1 MSEEKVIQA
10 GSYDL
15 KFVDIL
21 KANGESVN
29 VREQIDSITIYED
42 MYSPFITG
50 KLTFRDTFDLP
61 SILGRSGRDLV
72 RFHITTPIVN
82 DETLDI
88 KGTYF
93 IYKAGERELVR
104 DRTQMYNL
112 HFISIESLFDINSQI
127 SRRFAG
133 SADELVKKI
142 CSEYLST
149 TKKIETDP
157 SIEQL
162 RYVSNFWSP
171 TKNLEFLSQH
181 ARTGSGDTSFLF
193 FENRDGFVFKTIS
206 SLAAQPILQSFF
218 ASDYSID
225 VEAKSTSM
233 RLGEVTRNPVKD
245 YRVIHGSYRV
255 KTMYDYMGAQQAG
268 AIASKMTTYDMV
280 KKKIDLPEYRMSI
293 SGILNENSLFRP
305 DVINSTNPVR
315 MHMMKHF
322 SSNAHQNNSTNS
334 GFAQQRVAEMHMLN
348 SSRIEIDVYGRTDY
362 TVGKKAFLG
371 VNATKPIDRTTDIA
385 DTEDTNYSGNYLITA
400 IRHVFDRSS
409 HISTIELSKEST
421 KSK

>member
-72 RFHITTPIVN
+72 RFHITTPIVI

-225 VEAKSTSM
+225 VEANSTSM

-268 AIASKMTTYDMV
+268 AIASKMTTYDIV

-362 TVGKKAFLG
+362 TVGKKVFLG

-400 IRHVFDRSS
+400 IRHVFDRTS

>member
-206 SLAAQPILQSFF
+206 SLASQPILQSFF

-225 VEAKSTSM
+225 VEANSTSM

-362 TVGKKAFLG
+362 TVGKKVFLG

-400 IRHVFDRSS
+400 IRHVFDRTS

>member
-225 VEAKSTSM
+225 VEANSTSM
-233 RLGEVTRNPVKD
+233 RLGEVSRNPVKD

-400 IRHVFDRSS
+400 IRHVFDRTS

>member
-72 RFHITTPIVN
+72 RFHITTPIVI

-225 VEAKSTSM
+225 VEANSTSM

-362 TVGKKAFLG
+362 TVGKKVFLG

-400 IRHVFDRSS
+400 IRHVFDRTS

>member
-149 TKKIETDP
+149 TKKIE
-157 SIEQL
+157 
-162 RYVSNFWSP
+162 P
-171 TKNLEFLSQH
+171 TPL
-181 ARTGSGDTSFLF
+181 
-193 FENRDGFVFKTIS
+193 
-206 SLAAQPILQSFF
+206 
-218 ASDYSID
+218 
-225 VEAKSTSM
+225 
-233 RLGEVTRNPVKD
+233 
-245 YRVIHGSYRV
+245 
-255 KTMYDYMGAQQAG
+255 
-268 AIASKMTTYDMV
+268 
-280 KKKIDLPEYRMSI
+280 
-293 SGILNENSLFRP
+293 
-305 DVINSTNPVR
+305 
-315 MHMMKHF
+315 
-322 SSNAHQNNSTNS
+322 
-334 GFAQQRVAEMHMLN
+334 
-348 SSRIEIDVYGRTDY
+348 
-362 TVGKKAFLG
+362 
-371 VNATKPIDRTTDIA
+371 
-385 DTEDTNYSGNYLITA
+385 
-400 IRHVFDRSS
+400 
-409 HISTIELSKEST
+409 IST
-421 KSK
+421 

>member
-225 VEAKSTSM
+225 VEANSTSM
-233 RLGEVTRNPVKD
+233 RLGEVSRNPVKD

-315 MHMMKHF
+315 MYMMKHF

-400 IRHVFDRSS
+400 IRHVFDRTS

>member
-225 VEAKSTSM
+225 VEANSTSM

-362 TVGKKAFLG
+362 TVGKKVFLG

-400 IRHVFDRSS
+400 IRHVFDRTS

>member
-10 GSYDL
+10 GSYHL

-72 RFHITTPIVN
+72 RFHITTPIVI

-225 VEAKSTSM
+225 VEANSTSM

-362 TVGKKAFLG
+362 TVGKKVFLG

-400 IRHVFDRSS
+400 IRHVFDRTS

>member
-10 GSYDL
+10 GSYHL

-225 VEAKSTSM
+225 VEANSTSM

-362 TVGKKAFLG
+362 TVGKKVFLG

-400 IRHVFDRSS
+400 IRHVFDRTS

>member
-10 GSYDL
+10 GSYNL

-225 VEAKSTSM
+225 VEANSTSM

-362 TVGKKAFLG
+362 TVGKKVFLG

-400 IRHVFDRSS
+400 IRHVFDRTS

>member
-225 VEAKSTSM
+225 VEANSTSM
-233 RLGEVTRNPVKD
+233 RLGEVSRNPVKD

-255 KTMYDYMGAQQAG
+255 KTIYDYMGAQQAG

-280 KKKIDLPEYRMSI
+280 KKKIDLLEYRMSI

-362 TVGKKAFLG
+362 TVGKKVFLG

-400 IRHVFDRSS
+400 IRHVFDRTS

>member
-72 RFHITTPIVN
+72 RFHITTPIVI

-225 VEAKSTSM
+225 VEANSTSM

-362 TVGKKAFLG
+362 TVGKKVFLG
-371 VNATKPIDRTTDIA
+371 VTATKPIDRTTDIA

-400 IRHVFDRSS
+400 IRHVFDRTS

>member
-72 RFHITTPIVN
+72 RFHITTPIVI

-206 SLAAQPILQSFF
+206 SLASQPILQSFF

-225 VEAKSTSM
+225 VEANSTSM

-362 TVGKKAFLG
+362 TVGKKVFLG

-400 IRHVFDRSS
+400 IRHVFDRTS

>member
-181 ARTGSGDTSFLF
+181 ARTGSRDTSFLF

-362 TVGKKAFLG
+362 TVGKKVFLG

>member
-10 GSYDL
+10 GSYNL

-181 ARTGSGDTSFLF
+181 ARTGSYDTSFLF

-206 SLAAQPILQSFF
+206 SLASQPILQSFF

-225 VEAKSTSM
+225 VEANSTSM

-362 TVGKKAFLG
+362 TVGKKVFLG

-400 IRHVFDRSS
+400 IRHVFDRTS

>member
-225 VEAKSTSM
+225 VEANSTSM
-233 RLGEVTRNPVKD
+233 RLGEVSRNPVKD

-362 TVGKKAFLG
+362 TVGKKVFLG

-400 IRHVFDRSS
+400 IRHVFDRTS

>member
-10 GSYDL
+10 GSYNL

-206 SLAAQPILQSFF
+206 SLASQPILQSFF

-225 VEAKSTSM
+225 VEANSTSM

-362 TVGKKAFLG
+362 TVGKKVFLG

-400 IRHVFDRSS
+400 IRHVFDRTS

>member
-225 VEAKSTSM
+225 VEANSTSM
-233 RLGEVTRNPVKD
+233 RLGEVSRNPVKD

-305 DVINSTNPVR
+305 DVINSTNHVR

-362 TVGKKAFLG
+362 TVGKKVFLG

-400 IRHVFDRSS
+400 IRHVFDRTS